1 MLIAAVLA
9 ISAFA
14 ETTKLYLKDGSYQLV
29 REYQVLQDRVKYLS
43 AERGEWEEIP
53 LDLLDLDRTKK
64 EAAAESETLQ
74 KEAREQDEEDAAI
87 RAEREVVARVPVET
101 GVYFI
106 HGDKLEPLKVAE
118 VTIAN
123 DKKRSVLKVLAP
135 IPIVP
140 GKNTVEIEGP
150 AAKFRIEDKRPEF
163 YFRLSS
169 PESIALVK
177 LSPRKNLRIVET
189 AAILPVSNEILEERQ
204 AVLTFKKQIDD
215 QLFKIWPEKPLEPG
229 EYALIQYTESKLNP
243 QVYDFGV
250 GPGK

>member
-74 KEAREQDEEDAAI
+74 KEAKEQDEEDAAI

-101 GVYFI
+101 GVYYI
-106 HGDKLEPLKVAE
+106 HGEKLEPIKVAE
-118 VTIAN
+118 VKITN

-140 GKNTVEIEGP
+140 GKNTVELDG
-150 AAKFRIEDKRPEF
+150 AVAQFRIEDKRPEF

-177 LSPRKNLRIVET
+177 LSPKKNLRIVET
-189 AAILPVSNEILEERQ
+189 AAVLPVSNEVLEERQ